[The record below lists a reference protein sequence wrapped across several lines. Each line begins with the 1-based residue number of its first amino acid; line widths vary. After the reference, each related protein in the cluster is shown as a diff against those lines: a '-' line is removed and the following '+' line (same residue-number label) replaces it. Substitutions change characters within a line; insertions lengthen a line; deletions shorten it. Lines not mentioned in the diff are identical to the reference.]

1 MGLDAK
7 LTNRVFQVFLYYQ
20 KLFSGLTDIN
30 KIFLLTSNATT
41 KRAYDSLLASHGLNM
56 NLNGQ
61 VIDANEF
68 VMQHQGEFPELENF
82 LGFEDQEEQKE
93 DVEMQDGEN
102 G

>member
-68 VMQHQGEFPELENF
+68 VMQHQKEFPELENF

-93 DVEMQDGEN
+93 DFEMQDGEN